1 MEKRSGNRVKGPN
14 WPVYLKKMPARISL
28 DSLAD
33 LNLSANNLL
42 IFLFLQH
49 GKFGFK

>member
-1 MEKRSGNRVKGPN
+1 MKTGQKRQ
-14 WPVYLKKMPARISL
+14 

-49 GKFGFK
+49 GKFGFT